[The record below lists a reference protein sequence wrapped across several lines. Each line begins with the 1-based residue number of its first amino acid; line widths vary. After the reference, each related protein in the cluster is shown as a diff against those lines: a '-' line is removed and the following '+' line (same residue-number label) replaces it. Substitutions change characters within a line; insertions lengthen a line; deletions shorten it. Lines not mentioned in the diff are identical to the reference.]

1 MGYSTTDIKDD
12 MGQLNATDSEW
23 ISRALIIG
31 RGNNVLEDKR
41 REVEDGEND
50 PE

>member
-1 MGYSTTDIKDD
+1 MSDIKDD
-12 MGQLNATDSEW
+12 MGQLNTTDSEW

-50 PE
+50 PK